1 MSNYRA
7 NIKVGFIGTGN
18 MGGAIAKAV
27 TKKGYRV
34 VLYDTNT
41 EKCNALGAQLGAKV
55 VGSLDELLSI
65 CTFVFVGVKPQVL
78 EALANEIRP
87 RLDSMGNAAPLLI
100 SMAAGTSI
108 ARLEELFGKCYI
120 IRIMPNTPVAEG
132 KGMTVWCAND
142 LVFDA
147 QKDAFIDIMSES
159 GRVDTI
165 DEKLIDAASA
175 VSGCG
180 PAFVYMF
187 IEALAD
193 GGVLCGLPRD
203 KALTYAAQTLA
214 GAAEYLMASGEH
226 PGKLKD
232 NVCSPGGTTI
242 EGVRTLEEHGFR
254 AAASNAVIAA
264 YEKTLTLAKK

>member
-1 MSNYRA
+1 
-7 NIKVGFIGTGN
+7 

-147 QKDAFIDIMSES
+147 QKEAFIDIMSES
-159 GRVDTI
+159 GRVDAI

-180 PAFVYMF
+180 PAFVYIVECAFLDNKTDIKIIDTAEEQKKMGVAIAKGILKTLGISYQEPKAVDKSTYRVQVF
-187 IEALAD
+187 AGSNSGAEAM
-193 GGVLCGLPRD
+193 V
-203 KALTYAAQTLA
+203 K
-214 GAAEYLMASGEH
+214 
-226 PGKLKD
+226 KLKAA
-232 NVCSPGGTTI
+232 
-242 EGVRTLEEHGFR
+242 GFD
-254 AAASNAVIAA
+254 AIMTKIS
-264 YEKTLTLAKK
+264 